1 MENIVRSTCR
11 GEAAPSTTG
20 LGHKAWEHAG
30 IGWLQWPDG
39 RHVIFE
45 APVKLFPFVQLEK
58 WHLKYYLM
66 TLLGRRAK
74 VGVLR
79 LSFLTSELLHAICF
93 IMDK

>member
-66 TLLGRRAK
+66 TLQAG
-74 VGVLR
+74 GQR
-79 LSFLTSELLHAICF
+79 LESS
-93 IMDK
+93 D